1 MQCFCAA
8 SLSFQAPLRQAL
20 CFLPNRSPVE
30 KPPPILAAGA
40 QPKPPGPRRGL
51 LRRLLG
57 VRLWQWAV
65 LLLLTPIVA
74 VFSFYALWAGTFD
87 LTKLG
92 DIPQRAIV
100 YDMDGNPYSRLS
112 YSGANRTVVPLAQV
126 SKDFIKAL
134 IVREDSRFYEHH
146 GVDPRGIARALLRN
160 VLRHRAA
167 EGASTLTQQLAR
179 NSLPL
184 GGKTLNRK
192 ILEAFVAVRIERHYS
207 KQQILEWYVN
217 RIFYGAGLYGIET
230 ASQAYFGKPSSQLDL
245 SESALMAGLI
255 RSPNRFSPL
264 ANPQGAAHE
273 RDTVLDRMVEL
284 GVISRAQA
292 EKAARE
298 PIKVAHPRVAGVQDN
313 YAMEAI
319 EDELTTLLSDEQT
332 GEGGLKIY
340 TTIDPQLQNLST
352 QEVET
357 QLTRIENRPGYE
369 HPKKGQNPA
378 RDDSS
383 GTDYLQGAL
392 VVIDNRT
399 GAIRALVGGR
409 EYKNKAFNRAMALTG
424 ESNPGRPVGSTFKP
438 FVYTT
443 AWQRGL
449 LPGASINDG
458 PIQPGELKDAPTW
471 APANSDSTFGGVQPA
486 EVGLIRSRNTMS
498 VRVGELAGLDNVRD
512 TAEKVGLG
520 TGIPASPVIFL
531 GAFDTTVKK
540 LTEAY
545 TLFPNN
551 GVHRPAYFIERIDDV
566 DGNTVYRAAHGETQV
581 LQPGVTWM
589 THTILTQVI
598 QKGTAAEAR
607 SLGFTKPAGGKT
619 GTTNDFKDA
628 WFVGYTTSL
637 TCGVWVGFDHPQTI
651 TAKGYG
657 SALALPIWC
666 RVMSKASPQRYPAEA
681 FVPPEKIERVRV
693 CSFSN
698 ELANTGCEADG
709 DAYTIDLPASRVPK
723 QVCTAHQGVALAEP
737 GQPALPGQPA
747 PAPQPT
753 PEPQRP
759 EALPKRIFRSIG
771 RLFGGH

>member
-1 MQCFCAA
+1 ME
-8 SLSFQAPLRQAL
+8 
-20 CFLPNRSPVE
+20 N
-30 KPPPILAAGA
+30 PPPTVAAGP
-40 QPKPPGPRRGL
+40 QPKSPGPRRGW

-57 VRLWQWAV
+57 LRLWQWA
-65 LLLLTPIVA
+65 LLLLAIPIVA
-74 VFSFYALWAGTFD
+74 VFAFYALWAGTFD
-87 LTKLG
+87 ISKLG
-92 DIPQRAIV
+92 EMPQRAVV

-112 YSGANRTVVPLAQV
+112 FSGANRTYVPLNQV
-126 SKDFIKAL
+126 SKNFINAL
-134 IVREDSRFYEHH
+134 IVREDSRFFEHH
-146 GVDPRGIARALLRN
+146 GVDPHGIARAILRNLLR
-160 VLRHRAA
+160 RRAA

-179 NSLPL
+179 NSLSL

-264 ANPQGAAHE
+264 NNAAAAQHE
-273 RDTVLDRMVEL
+273 RDTVLARMAEL
-284 GVISRAQA
+284 GVISEAQA
-292 EKAARE
+292 QKAEHE
-298 PIKVAHPRVAGVQDN
+298 PIKVARSRVAGVQDN

-319 EDELTTLLSDEQT
+319 EDELTSLLSDAQT

-352 QEVET
+352 EEVET

-378 RDDSS
+378 RDDSA

-392 VVIDNRT
+392 VLIDNHS

-438 FVYTT
+438 FVYTA

-449 LPGASINDG
+449 LPGARIDDG
-458 PIQPGELKDAPTW
+458 PIEPGELKDAPTW
-471 APANSDSTFGGVQPA
+471 SPANSDSTFGGIQPA
-486 EVGLIRSRNTMS
+486 EIGLIRSRNTMS
-498 VRVGELAGLDNVRD
+498 VRVGELVGLEKVRE

-520 TGIPASPVIFL
+520 VNIPDTPVIFL
-531 GAFDTTVKK
+531 GAFDTTLKK

-551 GVHRPAYFIERIDDV
+551 GLQRPAYFIERIDDV
-566 DGNTVYRAAHGETQV
+566 DGNTIYRAAHHETQV
-581 LQPGVTWM
+581 LPPGATWM

-657 SALALPIWC
+657 AALALPIWC
-666 RVMSKASPQRYPAEA
+666 KVMAKAPPQRYPADT
-681 FVPPEKIERVRV
+681 FQPPEKIERVRV
-693 CSFSN
+693 CSYSN
-698 ELANTGCEADG
+698 LLANEGCVADG
-709 DAYTIDLPASRVPK
+709 DAYTIDLPISRVPHAY
-723 QVCTAHQGVALAEP
+723 CTAHQGLPLPEPGQAPPPGQQPTPPLAEP
-737 GQPALPGQPA
+737 
-747 PAPQPT
+747 T
-753 PEPQRP
+753 PEQRQDGF
-759 EALPKRIFRSIG
+759 PKRIFRSLG
-771 RLFGGH
+771 HLFGH

>member
-1 MQCFCAA
+1 
-8 SLSFQAPLRQAL
+8 
-20 CFLPNRSPVE
+20 VE
-30 KPPPILAAGA
+30 NPPTPILAAGA
-40 QPKPPGPRRGL
+40 TPTPPGPRRGL

-57 VRLWQWAV
+57 IRLWQWAM
-65 LLLLTPIVA
+65 LLLLTPVVA

-87 LTKLG
+87 LSKLG
-92 DIPQRAIV
+92 EMPQRAIV

-112 YSGANRTVVPLAQV
+112 YSGANRTVVPLDQV
-126 SKDFIKAL
+126 SKNFINAL
-134 IVREDSRFYEHH
+134 VVREDSRFFQHH
-146 GVDPRGIARALLRN
+146 GVDPHGIARALLRN
-160 VLRHRAA
+160 LLRRRAA

-192 ILEAFVAVRIERHYS
+192 ILEAFVAVRIERHFT

-217 RIFYGAGLYGIET
+217 RIFYGSGLYGIET

-264 ANPQGAAHE
+264 TNPEGAKHE
-273 RDTVLDRMVEL
+273 RDTVLARMAEL
-284 GVISRAQA
+284 GVITAEQA
-292 EKAARE
+292 DKASRE
-298 PIKVAHPRVAGVQDN
+298 PIKVSHSRPAGVQDN
-313 YAMEAI
+313 YALEAI
-319 EDELTTLLSDEQT
+319 EDELTALLSDQQT

-340 TTIDPQLQNLST
+340 TTIDHQLQDLST

-357 QLTRIENRPGYE
+357 QLAKIENRPGYE

-378 RDDSS
+378 RDDSA

-409 EYKNKAFNRAMALTG
+409 EYKNKAFNRAMTLTG

-449 LPGASINDG
+449 LPGARIDDG
-458 PIQPGELKDAPTW
+458 PIQPGELKDAPAW
-471 APANSDSTFGGVQPA
+471 SPANSDSMFGGIQPA

-498 VRVGELAGLDNVRD
+498 VRVGELAGLQNVRE

-520 TGIPASPVIFL
+520 TNIPASPVIFL
-531 GAFDTTVKK
+531 GAFDTTLKK

-551 GVHRPAYFIERIDDV
+551 GLHRPAYFIERIDDV
-566 DGNTVYRAAHGETQV
+566 DGNTIYRADHGETQI
-581 LQPGVTWM
+581 LQPGATWM

-657 SALALPIWC
+657 AALALPIWC
-666 RVMSKASPQRYPAEA
+666 RVMNKASAQRYPANQ
-681 FVPPEKIERVRV
+681 FQPPEKLQRVRV

-698 ELANTGCEADG
+698 ELANEGCELAG
-709 DAYTIDLPASRVPK
+709 DAYTIDLPVSRVP
-723 QVCTAHQGVALAEP
+723 QTVCTEHQGAQILAP
-737 GQPALPGQPA
+737 GQAVLPG
-747 PAPQPT
+747 QPT
-753 PEPQRP
+753 PEPSPTP
-759 EALPKRIFRSIG
+759 EQKDALPKRIFRSLG
-771 RLFGGH
+771 RLFGH